1 MVDVVDDTLKWCSV
15 AVKEVIDRGYRLEAS
30 VYDVD
35 AKSARES
42 IYNGKYP
49 VVSLCGDKGLCD
61 AYTRG
66 RFRRIW
72 LKRSKYPIYQPSTI
86 GDVYPKPD
94 GYLSKETNVD
104 MDSLRVHKGQI
115 LLTCS
120 GTIGNVGLVADAL
133 DNQIFSHDLLRIT
146 CKNADDIGYV
156 YSYLKSRIG
165 NRILCTNSYGSV
177 ITHIEASHLESVPI
191 PNAPKDI
198 KKRINDLINKS
209 YALRDQSNKLIDE
222 AEEILVQELCLPS
235 EELLDINDKRD
246 AFSIQLSRMNYR
258 LDGSYHLPVV
268 DYLNECLRKKAEKV
282 VRLGDNTITKE
293 IILAPRF
300 KRVYVEE
307 GHGRVFIGGKEIYQL
322 DPNNK
327 KYLSSV
333 NHKELIKDKLEIH
346 ENMTL
351 ITCSG
356 TIGKVAFVG
365 KHWEGWTVN
374 QHVLR
379 IVPANEDLAGYL
391 YIFLQSKY
399 GYYLITKYTYG
410 SVIDEI
416 DDNQIGEIPIPILK
430 DEKKQKE
437 INDLAIEA
445 NQKRYQAYVCEKEA
459 LSIMEKE
466 VLGCK

>member
-1 MVDVVDDTLKWCSV
+1 MVGVVEDTLKWCSV
-15 AVKEVIDRGYRLEAS
+15 SVKEVIDRGYRLEAS

-49 VVSLCGDKGLCD
+49 VVYLCGDKGLCD

-72 LKRSKYPIYQPSTI
+72 LKKSKYPIYQPSTI

-146 CKNADDIGYV
+146 CKDPDDVGYV

-165 NRILCTNSYGSV
+165 NMILCTNSYGSV

-191 PNAPKDI
+191 PDAPKKI
-198 KKRINDLINKS
+198 KKRINDLIHNS

-222 AEEILVQELCLPS
+222 AEELLVQELNLPD
-235 EELLDINDKRD
+235 EDLLEKNDRRN
-246 AFSIQLSRMNYR
+246 AFSIPLSRMNYR
-258 LDGSYHLPVV
+258 LDGSYHLPIV
-268 DYLNECLRKKAEKV
+268 DYLNECLKKNAEKV
-282 VRLGDNTITKE
+282 VSLGDKTLTKE

-365 KHWEGWTVN
+365 KHWDGWTVN

-379 IVPANEDLAGYL
+379 VVPADEDLAGYL
-391 YIFLQSKY
+391 YIFLQSRY

-416 DDNQIGEIPIPILK
+416 DDNQIKEIPVPILK
-430 DEKKQKE
+430 NKAIQKR
-437 INDLAIEA
+437 INDFALKA
-445 NQKRYQAYVCEKEA
+445 NQKRYEAYLREQEA
-459 LSIMEKE
+459 LSLMEKE
-466 VLGCK
+466 VLS